1 MSIVYIGKKPI
12 MNYVV
17 ATMTVLNSRENTGK
31 VVLKARGQAITQLV
45 NVVEILRNK
54 FLRDIKIDDITIG
67 TEELEG
73 NDDQLRR
80 VSVMEIIL
88 RR

>member
-1 MSIVYIGKKPI
+1 

>member
-1 MSIVYIGKKPI
+1 LSIVYIGKKPI